1 MDHHHHIHDDPAYDQ
16 VDSPDAAGSAGS
28 ADVHVPVMLDR
39 VVALLAPALVEPGA
53 VLVDATL
60 GLAGHAEALLR
71 AAPTARLVGLDRDP
85 VALERARRRLAPHAG
100 RVTLVHAV
108 YDELPAVLDRLGI
121 PAVDGVLL
129 DLGVSSLQLDA
140 DERGFSY
147 ARDAPL
153 DMRMDPSRGPTA
165 AHVLNTYDGP
175 ALTRVLRDYG
185 EERFARRIA
194 TAVVAERAR
203 EPFTT
208 SRRLVDLVRASI
220 PAATRRTGGNPA
232 KRTFQALR
240 IEVNGELE
248 ALAGVLPAAIDA
260 LALGGRLVVLAYHS
274 LEDRMVKRA
283 MAAGTR
289 STVPPDM
296 PVVPPGS
303 EPPLRSLTRGSET
316 PSEAEIATNPRAGS
330 ARLRAVERTSPAG
343 PSRRT
348 PARGAV

>member
-1 MDHHHHIHDDPAYDQ
+1 
-16 VDSPDAAGSAGS
+16 
-28 ADVHVPVMLDR
+28 MLDR

-85 VALERARRRLAPHAG
+85 VALERARRRLAPHAA

-108 YDELPAVLDRLGI
+108 YDELPAVLDRLDL

-165 AHVLNTYDGP
+165 AHVLNTYDVK

-194 TAVVAERAR
+194 
-203 EPFTT
+203 
-208 SRRLVDLVRASI
+208 
-220 PAATRRTGGNPA
+220 
-232 KRTFQALR
+232 
-240 IEVNGELE
+240 
-248 ALAGVLPAAIDA
+248 
-260 LALGGRLVVLAYHS
+260 
-274 LEDRMVKRA
+274 
-283 MAAGTR
+283 
-289 STVPPDM
+289 
-296 PVVPPGS
+296 
-303 EPPLRSLTRGSET
+303 
-316 PSEAEIATNPRAGS
+316 
-330 ARLRAVERTSPAG
+330 
-343 PSRRT
+343 
-348 PARGAV
+348 